1 MDNERA
7 IMTAEKSDY
16 LFSMVE
22 EEART
27 RIVAM
32 GIGGMGGNAMG
43 NLAKTDIDGLEIYSI
58 NTDMQSLDRCEG
70 SQPVQIGAKRTAGKG
85 AGGNSEVGRLS
96 AEDDIEKLR
105 MLVQG
110 AELVFIAAGM
120 GGGTGTGAA
129 PVIAELC
136 REMEIL
142 TIGIVTT
149 PMACEGARRMGKAQQ
164 GLVELRSHVDSLMVV
179 ENENLSLIMDRD
191 DVSIIEVFSR
201 ADEVMVKGIGA
212 ISGMINTLGY
222 INLDLAD
229 IRNVL
234 KRPSSEEC
242 ADVLIGVGMAS
253 GQDRV
258 LKAAAMAIENPLL
271 ANSDIKGAN
280 KLLIN
285 VAADENMGLNE
296 AQNVMGIIAEKAGD
310 SDREIIMGIV
320 TDNSLGENISV
331 TLIATGMGLNN
342 LNSSSV
348 VKIVPVK
355 QTSEPPIRHE
365 IFAHA
370 APFKE
375 DTACSSK
382 TENLCQKQYGGS
394 EIKENFGSSPL
405 IKNTEWRSPAYER
418 RECRYSDKAVGS
430 EASPGSKTDIREEVS
445 AFKRTRRKNRRI
457 YREPALRLACG

>member
-1 MDNERA
+1 
-7 IMTAEKSDY
+7 MTAEKSDY

-43 NLAKTDIDGLEIYSI
+43 NLAKTEIEGLEIYSV
-58 NTDMQSLDRCEG
+58 NTDMQSLDKCQG

-105 MLVQG
+105 MLVKG

-129 PVIAELC
+129 PVIAKLC

-149 PMACEGARRMGKAQQ
+149 PMVCEGHRRMGKAQQ
-164 GLVELRSHVDSLMVV
+164 GLAELRSHVDSLMVI
-179 ENENLSLIMDRD
+179 ENENLSLIMDCD
-191 DVSIIEVFSR
+191 DVSIIEVFGR
-201 ADEVMVKGIGA
+201 ADEVMVKGITA
-212 ISGMINTLGY
+212 ISGMINTFGY

-242 ADVLIGVGMAS
+242 ADVLIGVGTAS
-253 GQDRV
+253 GKDRA
-258 LKAAAMAIENPLL
+258 LKAAAIAMENPLL
-271 ANSDIKGAN
+271 ANDDIKGAN
-280 KLLIN
+280 NILIN
-285 VAADENMGLNE
+285 VSADENMGLNE
-296 AQNVMGIIAEKAGD
+296 AQSVMGVIADKAGD

-320 TDNSLGENISV
+320 TDNSLGEKISI
-331 TLIATGMGLNN
+331 TLIATDMGLNKR
-342 LNSSSV
+342 NSSSV
-348 VKIVPVK
+348 VNRVPIK
-355 QTSEPPIRHE
+355 QTSELSIGEIRPE
-365 IFAHA
+365 IFAQV
-370 APFKE
+370 APLKE
-375 DTACSSK
+375 DAVSSPLSEGICMK
-382 TENLCQKQYGGS
+382 AHVGS
-394 EIKENFGSSPL
+394 EIVENFGSSPL
-405 IKNTEWRSPAYER
+405 IKNTQWQTP
-418 RECRYSDKAVGS
+418 
-430 EASPGSKTDIREEVS
+430 
-445 AFKRTRRKNRRI
+445 
-457 YREPALRLACG
+457 